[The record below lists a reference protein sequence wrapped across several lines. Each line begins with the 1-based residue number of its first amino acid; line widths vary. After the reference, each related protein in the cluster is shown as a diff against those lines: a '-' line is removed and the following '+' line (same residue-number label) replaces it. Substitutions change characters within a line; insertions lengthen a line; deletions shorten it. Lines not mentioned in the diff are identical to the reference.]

1 MWTRRR
7 VIFVGVAGVLAAG
20 AAVVLP
26 RLKSAGPAPAGAE
39 LVASHTDMLR
49 AVALAL
55 LGPAL
60 PTAGSERDAQVG
72 AVLKACGALID
83 NLPASTRREIGDLFG
98 LLALKPARALLGYGG
113 DWPGA
118 DSNVVNAFLA
128 GLRDSSISL
137 KQQAY
142 FALHDMVLGS
152 FYAEPT
158 TWAATGYPGPPKLA

>member
-7 VIFVGVAGVLAAG
+7 VIFVGVTGALAAG

-26 RLKSAGPAPAGAE
+26 RLRTSGAAPAGAG
-39 LVASHTDMLR
+39 LVVNHSDMLR

-60 PTAGSERDAQVG
+60 AAAGPPRDAQIDS
-72 AVLKACGALID
+72 VLKACAALID

-98 LLALKPARALLGYGG
+98 LLAIKPARALLGYGG

-118 DSNVVNAFLA
+118 DDKAVNVFLA
-128 GLRDSSISL
+128 GLRESSIGL

-152 FYAEPT
+152 FYADSA
-158 TWAATGYPGPPKLA
+158 TWGATGYPGPPKLA